1 MKLENMQQKL
11 GEGESLQNENYT
23 PHIHINKWR
32 HEKQLTSWQL
42 LVTSFIT
49 PQVIAANY
57 SVTKVLN
64 WAEVSRVE
72 FRCGANVWLQQSW

>member
-32 HEKQLTSWQL
+32 HEKQLTS
-42 LVTSFIT
+42 
-49 PQVIAANY
+49 
-57 SVTKVLN
+57 
-64 WAEVSRVE
+64 
-72 FRCGANVWLQQSW
+72 